1 MKEETEVNNN
11 FKEMD
16 ENSHEKRKMIHMSK
30 DTTFNISGGQ
40 VNISNDNATISATQ
54 NNGVGVDKIEDIIK
68 GITENLSILDKKEA
82 DKVTDILDMV
92 KDELIKPEPK
102 VSRLR
107 NCMTL
112 LAPIITVSNGIPTL
126 AMKLHR
132 LQDFIMQYIK

>member
-68 GITENLSILDKKEA
+68 ENNYSMKKLEELYDIACTNNYSFKWNSNISNEIT
-82 DKVTDILDMV
+82 
-92 KDELIKPEPK
+92 
-102 VSRLR
+102 
-107 NCMTL
+107 
-112 LAPIITVSNGIPTL
+112 
-126 AMKLHR
+126 
-132 LQDFIMQYIK
+132 

>member
-54 NNGVGVDKIEDIIK
+54 NNGVGVDKIEDI
-68 GITENLSILDKKEA
+68 KKEA